1 MNLTD
6 HFLSSRVYGLNK
18 RSVAGNKLIVD
29 EEVSVNYLR
38 PENKVRYYLFA
49 KPKGSCNTKA
59 LPSRA

>member
-6 HFLSSRVYGLNK
+6 HFLSSGVYGLNK